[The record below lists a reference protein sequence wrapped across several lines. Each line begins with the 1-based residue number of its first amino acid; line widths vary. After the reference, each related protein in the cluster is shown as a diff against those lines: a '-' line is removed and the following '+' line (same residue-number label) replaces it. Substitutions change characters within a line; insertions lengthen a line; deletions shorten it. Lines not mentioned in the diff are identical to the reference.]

1 MAKKFDYTL
10 ARRDETIVDNFFGTK
25 IADPYRWLEDPDSKE
40 TQEYVESQN
49 KITQPYLENCEQ
61 WKNLNGKLTQL
72 WNYEKFT
79 CPDKYGNK
87 YFFYR
92 NSGLQNQK

>member
-1 MAKKFDYTL
+1 MAKKFNYPL
-10 ARRDETIVDNFFGTK
+10 ARRDETISEDFFGTK
-25 IADPYRWLEDPDSKE
+25 IVDPYRWLEDPDSKE
-40 TQEYVESQN
+40 TQEYVDSQN
-49 KITQPYLENCEQ
+49 KITQPYLESCEQ
-61 WKNLNGKLTQL
+61 WKNLNEKLTHL

-79 CPDKYGNK
+79 CPNKWGDK